1 MLTQNSLAKLAFV
14 FLIYDVSNKASFDSL
29 ESFVENFNGINTE
42 DTRLLYIIGNK
53 SDIKTRAVDENE
65 AREWA
70 VAKELKYFETSAK
83 TGAGIDEA
91 FRQALEQICK
101 NLDEK
106 KYQPLDKLER
116 FGITNTTK

>member
-1 MLTQNSLAKLAFV
+1 MT
-14 FLIYDVSNKASFDSL
+14 NKASFDSL
-29 ESFVENFNGINTE
+29 GSFVESFNEINTE
-42 DTRLLYIIGNK
+42 ETRLLYIIGNK

-70 VAKELKYFETSAK
+70 IGNELKYFETSAK

-101 NLDEK
+101 NIDEK

>member
-1 MLTQNSLAKLAFV
+1 M
-14 FLIYDVSNKASFDSL
+14 SNKASFDSL
-29 ESFVENFNGINTE
+29 SSFVENFNGINTE

-65 AREWA
+65 AQEWA
-70 VAKELKYFETSAK
+70 TSMGLKYFETSAK
-83 TGAGIDEA
+83 TGAGIDEV